1 MLCQKASSP
10 EKKGSHLHSL
20 CSNDSN
26 FLRHCQGLGW
36 DMDNPKRIAIHMYT
50 EKKPKEE
57 KEEEEKGEEKGN
69 AEIEKSVFPFC

>member
-1 MLCQKASSP
+1 
-10 EKKGSHLHSL
+10 
-20 CSNDSN
+20 
-26 FLRHCQGLGW
+26 
-36 DMDNPKRIAIHMYT
+36 MDNPKRIAIHMYT